1 MKSNILS
8 LNDQVELNFNSILD
22 QYQNFLIEADAAK
35 TTITNHIGCLKKFL
49 AFVTVDVSELKN
61 MHVIN
66 YRDYLQDTLF
76 LKASSVN
83 TKLVTVK
90 KFATWLREQ
99 GVISVD
105 LFNSVKFIKIQ
116 KNGSAPKTLTEKEIW
131 AMLNAVAKSR
141 GTVRDRNAAIL
152 QLIFNAGLRVSEVVG
167 LNYSDIQI
175 NERSGQVLVRK
186 GKGNKERI
194 VPLNT
199 KIRLKLNTY
208 LIYRFNEKGWRP
220 KDRDPLFVSERKE
233 RLSVRRLQSMV
244 SEVAVSAKIDRLK
257 ISPHVLRHTFA
268 MRFMEANKD
277 ISQLSNLLGHASLD
291 TTAIYLLPS
300 EEQLQLSVEKI

>member
-1 MKSNILS
+1 
-8 LNDQVELNFNSILD
+8 
-22 QYQNFLIEADAAK
+22 
-35 TTITNHIGCLKKFL
+35 
-49 AFVTVDVSELKN
+49 
-61 MHVIN
+61 
-66 YRDYLQDTLF
+66 
-76 LKASSVN
+76 VN

-90 KFATWLREQ
+90 KFATWLRER

-105 LFNSVKFIKIQ
+105 LFKSVKFIKIQ

-208 LIYRFNEKGWRP
+208 LGPHFKAGHPDESRP
-220 KDRDPLFVSERKE
+220 GEVSCF
-233 RLSVRRLQSMV
+233 SQSL
-244 SEVAVSAKIDRLK
+244 AA
-257 ISPHVLRHTFA
+257 
-268 MRFMEANKD
+268 
-277 ISQLSNLLGHASLD
+277 
-291 TTAIYLLPS
+291 
-300 EEQLQLSVEKI
+300 